1 MAKKM
6 EVMRGNSEK
15 LVKYMNS
22 SKQDPEPV
30 LTMTTKMNRAWDE
43 FEEKFQLAKDD
54 VVQEDKPSKVCKL
67 PLIFTL
73 FVHCIILTSSPQCC
87 LASGDLC
94 EDREFIC

>member
-6 EVMRGNSEK
+6 EMMRGNSGK

-30 LTMTTKMNRAWDE
+30 LTMATKMNRAWDE
-43 FEEKFQLAKDD
+43 FEEKFQLAKDG

-67 PLIFTL
+67 LLIFTL
-73 FVHCIILTSSPQCC
+73 FVHYIILTSSGGGLSYYC
-87 LASGDLC
+87 S
-94 EDREFIC
+94 FV